1 VFLRRVK
8 ALLIREIILEN
19 FMSYEY
25 ARIPFKPGL
34 NVICGPNGSGK
45 SSILLAVSVALGQ
58 SYTERSRKLSD
69 LVRWGK
75 DSARVTLVFDNT
87 PVKGRRPVP
96 RYDVDYFRVSRYIKR
111 DGNYWFEANFEQV
124 GKAEISDILDSF
136 GLNPENMLVIMHQNM
151 MEEFGVTTTQQKLRM
166 TEDAI
171 GLGLYRANILEAQQ
185 KIEQVLGEERS
196 IKSLLETA
204 EQTLAYWKG
213 EYDKFVQRQALL
225 RERDYL
231 ERELLWSRVIRQ
243 ETVLRGWELR
253 LARGEAELASI
264 VYEIGETGKTV
275 STLDASLKELGHRYL
290 ESFYTLLSQEK
301 DRTASEVKADV
312 LERAIN
318 RLRNVDLSGFPET
331 HKHSAAA
338 LQGYMSEAEA
348 EVVSSI
354 RLAKEKE
361 SEAASTRADFA
372 KLEDRI
378 DSLTEEHVAHRV
390 RLGVL
395 EFREKTV
402 RGEVA
407 DLRHELSAARRGL
420 DELNP
425 VIEKA
430 GDRIDTSRTIQEISE
445 ELKIL
450 GVRLS
455 SLGEMSE
462 EVEKMYFSYLNVFE
476 ELKAKAAV
484 VGQNLKKTVEELDE
498 RRAKWRN
505 TIEKVLDTVSETYRQ
520 LLARIEATGRVR
532 LINAEVIEEAGL
544 ELLVGFRGSEPQVL
558 DAYTQSGGERSV
570 ATMLFL
576 LALQQYLKSPF
587 RAVDEF
593 DVHMD
598 PRNRELISEMLLNLM
613 AGTRD
618 IQYVTITPGQITGVE
633 GGVHVITVQSVLG
646 RSEVMVVA

>member
-1 VFLRRVK
+1 
-8 ALLIREIILEN
+8 LLIREIILEN

-25 ARIPFKPGL
+25 ARIPLKPGL
-34 NVICGPNGSGK
+34 NLICGPNGSGK

-75 DSARVTLVFDNT
+75 DNARVTLVFDNT

-96 RYDVDYFRVSRYIKR
+96 KFDVDYFRLSRYIKR
-111 DGNYWFEANFEQV
+111 DGNYWFEANFEQAS
-124 GKAEISDILDSF
+124 KADVSNILDNF

-151 MEEFGVTTTQQKLRM
+151 MEEFGMTTQQQKLRM

-171 GLGLYRANILEAQQ
+171 GLGRYRTNILEAQQ
-185 KIEQVLGEERS
+185 KIEEVLGEERS
-196 IKSLLETA
+196 IKSLLENA

-213 EYDKFVQRQALL
+213 EYDKFVQWQALL
-225 RERDYL
+225 KERMRL
-231 ERELLWSRVIRQ
+231 ERELLWSRVLRQ

-253 LARGEAELASI
+253 LTRSEAELASI
-264 VYEIGETGKTV
+264 VSEIEETGKTV
-275 STLDASLKELGHRYL
+275 SSLDASLKELRHKYL
-290 ESFYTLLSQEK
+290 ESFYTLLSHEK
-301 DRTASEVKADV
+301 DRTANEVKADV
-312 LERAIN
+312 LERAIH
-318 RLRNVDLSGFPET
+318 RLRNVDLSDLPET
-331 HKHSAAA
+331 HKHSSAA
-338 LQGYMSEAEA
+338 LQRYLGEAEA

-354 RLAKEKE
+354 MLAKEQEVK
-361 SEAASTRADFA
+361 AASTRADFA

-378 DSLTEEHVAHRV
+378 DSLTEEHVAKRV

-395 EFREKTV
+395 EFREKAV
-402 RGEVA
+402 QGEVA
-407 DLRHELSAARRGL
+407 NLSRELNTARRGL
-420 DELNP
+420 EELNP
-425 VIEKA
+425 LIEKA
-430 GDRIDTSRTIQEISE
+430 GERIDTSRTIQEISDD
-445 ELKIL
+445 LKIL

-462 EVEKMYFSYLNVFE
+462 EVERMYFNYLNVFK

-484 VGQNLKKTVEELDE
+484 VGQNLQKTMEELE
-498 RRAKWRN
+498 QRRAKWKD
-505 TIEKVLDTVSETYRQ
+505 TMEKVLDTVSETYRE
-520 LLARIEATGRVR
+520 LLAKIEATGRVR
-532 LINAEVIEEAGL
+532 LINAEDIEEAGL

-576 LALQQYLKSPF
+576 LALQQYLRSPF

-598 PRNRELISEMLLNLM
+598 PRNREVISEMLLNLM

>member
-1 VFLRRVK
+1 M
-8 ALLIREIILEN
+8 LIREIILEN

-25 ARIPFKPGL
+25 ARIPLKPGL
-34 NVICGPNGSGK
+34 NLICGPNGSGK
-45 SSILLAVSVALGQ
+45 SSILLAISVALGQ

-75 DSARVTLVFDNT
+75 DNARVTLVFDNT

-96 RYDVDYFRVSRYIKR
+96 KFDVDYFRLSRYIKR
-111 DGNYWFEANFEQV
+111 DGNYWFEANFEQAS
-124 GKAEISDILDSF
+124 KADVSNILDNF

-151 MEEFGVTTTQQKLRM
+151 MEEFGMTTQQKKLRM

-171 GLGLYRANILEAQQ
+171 GLGRYRTNILEAQQ
-185 KIEQVLGEERS
+185 KIEEVLGEERS
-196 IKSLLETA
+196 IKSLLENA

-213 EYDKFVQRQALL
+213 EYDKFVQWQALL
-225 RERDYL
+225 KERMRL
-231 ERELLWSRVIRQ
+231 ERELLWSRVLRQ

-253 LARGEAELASI
+253 LTRSEAELASI
-264 VYEIGETGKTV
+264 VSEIEETGKTV
-275 STLDASLKELGHRYL
+275 SSLDASLKELRHKYL

-301 DRTASEVKADV
+301 DRTANEVKADV
-312 LERAIN
+312 LERAIH
-318 RLRNVDLSGFPET
+318 RLRNVDLSDLPET
-331 HKHSAAA
+331 HKHSSAA
-338 LQGYMSEAEA
+338 LQRYLGEAEA

-354 RLAKEKE
+354 MLAKEQEVK
-361 SEAASTRADFA
+361 AASTRADFA

-378 DSLTEEHVAHRV
+378 DSLTEEHVAKRV

-395 EFREKTV
+395 EFREKAV
-402 RGEVA
+402 QGEVA
-407 DLRHELSAARRGL
+407 NLSRELNTARRGL
-420 DELNP
+420 EELNP
-425 VIEKA
+425 LIEKA
-430 GDRIDTSRTIQEISE
+430 GERIDTSRTIQEISDD
-445 ELKIL
+445 LKIL

-462 EVEKMYFSYLNVFE
+462 EVERMYFNYLNVFE

-484 VGQNLKKTVEELDE
+484 VGQNLQKTMEELE
-498 RRAKWRN
+498 QRRAKWKD
-505 TIEKVLDTVSETYRQ
+505 TMEKVLDTVSETYRE
-520 LLARIEATGRVR
+520 LLAKIEATGRVR
-532 LINAEVIEEAGL
+532 LINAEDIEEAGL

-576 LALQQYLKSPF
+576 LALQQYLRSPF

-598 PRNRELISEMLLNLM
+598 PRNREVISEMLINLM